1 MSELVAHP
9 KEPLL
14 EPQNAL
20 SHILTLVNLV
30 PCVGGLI
37 HSNVAEYLTAKRMER
52 IEEMLRAMGVR
63 VLTLEA
69 QLDPEYAKS
78 DEYAH
83 LVVHG
88 ILRSQSEHRAFKLKM
103 MGYMLGEMVS
113 RTWRFSF
120 DVKMALFD
128 MLSDMGEHHVE
139 LLGTLASGGVQDIY
153 SDQDTAAHVDGLVA
167 AATCLRELDE
177 PRRTQVVMSA
187 CDWLTRNG
195 LVERCSSI
203 MEGGYSYFGETLD
216 RNKSLAA
223 WRYSISALGLD
234 FVAMIRE
241 QEAPGEHK

>member
-1 MSELVAHP
+1 MSELVAYM
-9 KEPLL
+9 KEAVQD
-14 EPQNAL
+14 PQKAS
-20 SHILTLVNLV
+20 SHIMTLLNAV

-37 HSNVAEYLTAKRMER
+37 HSNITEYLTTRRMAHIEAMIHSLGAR
-52 IEEMLRAMGVR
+52 IA
-63 VLTLEA
+63 TLEA

-78 DEYAH
+78 EEYAH

-88 ILRSQSEHRAFKLKM
+88 ILRSQYEHRALKLKM
-103 MGYMLGEMVS
+103 MGYMLGEMAS
-113 RTWRFSF
+113 GTWRFSF
-120 DVKMALFD
+120 DVKKGLFD
-128 MLSDMGEHHVE
+128 ALSDMGEHHLE
-139 LLGTLASGGVQDIY
+139 LLGTLASRGVQDIY
-153 SDQDTAAHVDGLVA
+153 SHQDTAAHVKELVA

-203 MEGGYSYFGETLD
+203 MEGGYSYFEETLD